1 MDGKYDSRL
10 IGPSQASVFRTRD
23 KIREDVEELIWLN
36 DEIYPKDIQ
45 VIVDN
50 GIVTLTG
57 RVRDQV
63 ASDEAEMAVREVM
76 GVTAVFNELE
86 ISE

>member
-57 RVRDQV
+57 RVRDQA
-63 ASDEAEMAVREVM
+63 ASDEAEMVVREVM